1 MKIYQ
6 IDSSARKEGSTS
18 RALAK
23 KLLNKIKKPG
33 DEVIYRDLDDEMLF
47 VSGLTESGMKIKEKD
62 QTEEHKKMFELSNK
76 LVTELKESD
85 IIIISA
91 PIYNYGPPAT
101 LKCNRVEFIVS
112 HEKKITKTFVEKLIK
127 QLLADQLPAN
137 LKDIVDRAEIINSKA
152 AVHHIFSVASSIDSL
167 VVGEREIITQVR
179 KAFEECKE
187 NNLCG
192 DVIRVLVQSTIS
204 TAKKV
209 YTESNIG
216 TRPVSIVSLA
226 FLELKKY
233 ISKKPKK
240 ILVIGAGKTVTS
252 MLKFTSKNQ
261 QHHYTI
267 YNRSTE
273 KAHKLVEALN
283 IEADVYPLT
292 ELANHNSKFDF
303 IISCTGSKEIVL
315 SLEKFQK
322 ISPNNTKSVI
332 VDLAVPNDC
341 DIKIS
346 ENENVK
352 LINVDQLKVRA
363 EENLQARGEEINRCL
378 DIIERQLIKYYI
390 AEKERNL
397 ERALSSVPKSIKGI
411 RQKAFREVFA
421 KELETLDPGAIEV
434 VNSLVDYIEKK

>member
-1 MKIYQ
+1 MNNIQ
-6 IDSSARKEGSTS
+6 IIAFTHRQFNFDEIG
-18 RALAK
+18 
-23 KLLNKIKKPG
+23 LLH
-33 DEVIYRDLDDEMLF
+33 LDDKQRID
-47 VSGLTESGMKIKEKD
+47 VLTNLKTNLEID
-62 QTEEHKKMFELSNK
+62 ELMYLS
-76 LVTELKESD
+76 T
-85 IIIISA
+85 
-91 PIYNYGPPAT
+91 
-101 LKCNRVEFIVS
+101 CNRVEFIIS
-112 HEKKITKTFVEKLIK
+112 CEKKITKTFVEELIK
-127 QLLADQLPAN
+127 HLLANQLPSN
-137 LKDIVDRAEIINSKA
+137 LKDIVDRAEIINNKA

-179 KAFEECKE
+179 KAFEECRE

-192 DVIRVLVQSTIS
+192 DIIRVLVQSTIS

-233 ISKKPKK
+233 ISKKPKN
-240 ILVIGAGKTVTS
+240 ILVIGAGKTITS

-267 YNRSTE
+267 YNRSIE
-273 KAHKLVEALN
+273 KAHKLVQALN
-283 IEADVYPLT
+283 IDADVYPLE
-292 ELANHNSKFDF
+292 ELVKHNSKFDF

-315 SLEKFQK
+315 SLDKFQK
-322 ISPNNTKSVI
+322 INPDNTKSLI
-332 VDLAVPNDC
+332 VDLAIPNDC

-346 ENENVK
+346 ENQNVK

-363 EENLQARGEEINRCL
+363 EENLQARGEEIKKCL
-378 DIIERQLIKYYI
+378 DIIDKQIIKYYI

-397 ERALSSVPKSIKGI
+397 ERALSSVPESIKGI

-434 VNSLVDYIEKK
+434 VNSLVDYIEKKYISVPMKLAKEILLKETTK

>member
-1 MKIYQ
+1 LNTLQ
-6 IDSSARKEGSTS
+6 IIAFTHRQF
-18 RALAK
+18 
-23 KLLNKIKKPG
+23 NF
-33 DEVIYRDLDDEMLF
+33 DEIGLFHLDDNQRIN
-47 VSGLTESGMKIKEKD
+47 VLTNLKTNLDID
-62 QTEEHKKMFELSNK
+62 ELMYLS
-76 LVTELKESD
+76 T
-85 IIIISA
+85 
-91 PIYNYGPPAT
+91 
-101 LKCNRVEFIVS
+101 CNRVEFIIS
-112 HEKKITKTFVEKLIK
+112 HKKKINKTFVEELVKYF
-127 QLLADQLPAN
+127 LADKLPTN
-137 LKDIVDRAEIINSKA
+137 LKDIVHRADIINNKS

-179 KAFEECKE
+179 KAFEECRE

-226 FLELKKY
+226 FLELKKF

-240 ILVIGAGKTVTS
+240 ILVIGAGKTITS
-252 MLKFTSKNQ
+252 MLKFISKNQ

-267 YNRSTE
+267 YNRSIE
-273 KAHKLVEALN
+273 KAHKLVEVLK
-283 IEADVYPLT
+283 IDADVYPLD
-292 ELANHNSKFDF
+292 ELDNHNSKFDF

-315 SLEKFQK
+315 SLDKFQK
-322 ISPNNTKSVI
+322 INPNNTKSVI

-346 ENENVK
+346 KNNNVK

-363 EENLQARGEEINRCL
+363 EENLQARGEEIKRCL
-378 DIIERQLIKYYI
+378 SIIDKQIIKYYI

-421 KELETLDPGAIEV
+421 KELETLDPDAIEV
-434 VNSLVDYIEKK
+434 VNSLVDYIEKKYISVPMKMAKEILLKETTK

>member
-1 MKIYQ
+1 MNTVQ
-6 IDSSARKEGSTS
+6 IIAFTHRQFNFHEIG
-18 RALAK
+18 LFH
-23 KLLNKIKKPG
+23 
-33 DEVIYRDLDDEMLF
+33 LDDKQRID
-47 VSGLTESGMKIKEKD
+47 VLTNLKTNLDID
-62 QTEEHKKMFELSNK
+62 ELMYLS
-76 LVTELKESD
+76 T
-85 IIIISA
+85 
-91 PIYNYGPPAT
+91 
-101 LKCNRVEFIVS
+101 CNRVEFIIS
-112 HEKKITKTFVEKLIK
+112 HEKKITKNFVEELIK
-127 QLLADQLPAN
+127 HLLADQLLTN
-137 LKDIVDRAEIINSKA
+137 LKDIVDRAEIINNKA

-179 KAFEECKE
+179 KAFEECRE

-233 ISKKPKK
+233 ISKKSKK

-252 MLKFTSKNQ
+252 MLKFVSKNQ
-261 QHHYTI
+261 QHQYTI

-273 KAHKLVEALN
+273 KACKLVEDLN
-283 IEADVYPLT
+283 IDADIYPLT

-303 IISCTGSKEIVL
+303 IISCTSSKEIVL

-322 ISPNNTKSVI
+322 INPDNTKSVI

-346 ENENVK
+346 EKNKIK

-363 EENLQARGEEINRCL
+363 EENLQARGEEIKRCL
-378 DIIERQLIKYYI
+378 DIIDRQILKYYI

-397 ERALSSVPKSIKGI
+397 VRALSSVPKSIKGI
-411 RQKAFREVFA
+411 RQKAFREVFV
-421 KELETLDPGAIEV
+421 KELEALDPGAIEV
-434 VNSLVDYIEKK
+434 VNSLVDYIEKKYISVPMKMAKEILLKETTK

>member
-1 MKIYQ
+1 MIFV
-6 IDSSARKEGSTS
+6 S
-18 RALAK
+18 
-23 KLLNKIKKPG
+23 IKKILNTVQIIAFTHRQFNF
-33 DEVIYRDLDDEMLF
+33 DEIGLFHLDDKQRIGVL
-47 VSGLTESGMKIKEKD
+47 KD
-62 QTEEHKKMFELSNK
+62 LKTNLDIDELMYLS
-76 LVTELKESD
+76 T
-85 IIIISA
+85 
-91 PIYNYGPPAT
+91 
-101 LKCNRVEFIVS
+101 CNRVEFIIN
-112 HEKKITKTFVEKLIK
+112 HKKEITKTFVKELIK
-127 QLLADQLPAN
+127 DLLAEKVPTN
-137 LKDIVDRAEIINSKA
+137 LSDIVDRAEIINNKA

-179 KAFEECKE
+179 KAFEECRE
-187 NNLCG
+187 NKLCG
-192 DVIRVLVQSTIS
+192 DVLRVLVQSTIS

-252 MLKFTSKNQ
+252 MLKFTSKNL

-267 YNRSTE
+267 YNRSIE

-283 IEADVYPLT
+283 IDAEVYPLT

-315 SLEKFQK
+315 SLDKFQK
-322 ISPNNTKSVI
+322 INPDNTKSVI

-341 DIKIS
+341 DLKIS
-346 ENENVK
+346 ENQNVK
-352 LINVDQLKVRA
+352 FINVDQLKVRA
-363 EENLQARGEEINRCL
+363 EENLQLRAEEIKRCL
-378 DIIERQLIKYYI
+378 SIIDRQIIKYYI

-434 VNSLVDYIEKK
+434 VNSLVDYIEKKYISVPMKLAKDILLKETTK

>member
-1 MKIYQ
+1 LNNIQ
-6 IDSSARKEGSTS
+6 IIAFTHRQFNFDEIG
-18 RALAK
+18 
-23 KLLNKIKKPG
+23 LLH
-33 DEVIYRDLDDEMLF
+33 LDDKQRID
-47 VSGLTESGMKIKEKD
+47 VLTNLKTNLEID
-62 QTEEHKKMFELSNK
+62 ELMYLS
-76 LVTELKESD
+76 T
-85 IIIISA
+85 
-91 PIYNYGPPAT
+91 
-101 LKCNRVEFIVS
+101 CNRVEFIIS
-112 HEKKITKTFVEKLIK
+112 CEKKITKTFVEELIK
-127 QLLADQLPAN
+127 HLLANQLPSN
-137 LKDIVDRAEIINSKA
+137 LKDIVDRAEIINNKA

-179 KAFEECKE
+179 KAFEECRE

-192 DVIRVLVQSTIS
+192 DIIRVLVQSTIS

-233 ISKKPKK
+233 ISKKPKN
-240 ILVIGAGKTVTS
+240 ILVIGAGKTITS

-267 YNRSTE
+267 YNRSIE
-273 KAHKLVEALN
+273 KAHKLVQALN
-283 IEADVYPLT
+283 IDADVYPLE
-292 ELANHNSKFDF
+292 ELVKHNSKFDF

-315 SLEKFQK
+315 SLDKFQK
-322 ISPNNTKSVI
+322 INPDNTKSLI
-332 VDLAVPNDC
+332 VDLAIPNDC

-346 ENENVK
+346 ENQNVK

-363 EENLQARGEEINRCL
+363 EENLQARGEEIKKCL
-378 DIIERQLIKYYI
+378 DIIDKQIIKYYI

-397 ERALSSVPKSIKGI
+397 ERALSSVPESIKGI

-434 VNSLVDYIEKK
+434 VNSLVDYIEKKYISVPMKLAKEILLKETTK

>member
-1 MKIYQ
+1 MNTVQ
-6 IDSSARKEGSTS
+6 IIAFTHRQF
-18 RALAK
+18 
-23 KLLNKIKKPG
+23 NF
-33 DEVIYRDLDDEMLF
+33 DEIGLFHLDDKERIDA
-47 VSGLTESGMKIKEKD
+47 LTNLKTNLDID
-62 QTEEHKKMFELSNK
+62 ELMYLS
-76 LVTELKESD
+76 T
-85 IIIISA
+85 
-91 PIYNYGPPAT
+91 
-101 LKCNRVEFIVS
+101 CNRVEFIVS
-112 HEKKITKTFVEKLIK
+112 HKKKITKTLVEKLIK
-127 QLLADQLPAN
+127 QLLANQLPTN
-137 LKDIVDRAEIINSKA
+137 LSDIVDRAEIINSTA

-179 KAFEECKE
+179 KAFEECRE
-187 NNLCG
+187 NKLCG

-252 MLKFTSKNQ
+252 MLKFISKNQ

-267 YNRSTE
+267 YNRSIE
-273 KAHKLVEALN
+273 KAHKLVEALS
-283 IEADVYPLT
+283 IDAEVSPLT
-292 ELANHNSKFDF
+292 ELANHSSKFDF

-322 ISPNNTKSVI
+322 INPNNTKSVI

-341 DIKIS
+341 DVKIS
-346 ENENVK
+346 ENQNVK

-363 EENLQARGEEINRCL
+363 EENLQARAEEIKRCL
-378 DIIERQLIKYYI
+378 DIIDRQILKYYI

-421 KELETLDPGAIEV
+421 KELEALDPGAIEV
-434 VNSLVDYIEKK
+434 VNSLVDYIEKKYISVPMKMAKEILLKETTK

>member
-1 MKIYQ
+1 MLNTVQ
-6 IDSSARKEGSTS
+6 IIAFTHRQF
-18 RALAK
+18 
-23 KLLNKIKKPG
+23 NF
-33 DEVIYRDLDDEMLF
+33 DEIGLFHLDDKQRID
-47 VSGLTESGMKIKEKD
+47 VLTDLKTNLDID
-62 QTEEHKKMFELSNK
+62 ELMYLS
-76 LVTELKESD
+76 T
-85 IIIISA
+85 
-91 PIYNYGPPAT
+91 
-101 LKCNRVEFIVS
+101 CNRVEFIIN
-112 HEKKITKTFVEKLIK
+112 HKKEITKTFVEELIK
-127 QLLADQLPAN
+127 DLLAEKVPTN
-137 LKDIVDRAEIINSKA
+137 LSDIVDRAEIINNKA

-179 KAFEECKE
+179 KAFEECRE
-187 NNLCG
+187 NKLCG

-252 MLKFTSKNQ
+252 MLKFTSKNL

-267 YNRSTE
+267 YNRSIE

-283 IEADVYPLT
+283 IDAEVYPLA

-315 SLEKFQK
+315 SLDKFQK
-322 ISPNNTKSVI
+322 INPDNTKSVI

-341 DIKIS
+341 DLKIS
-346 ENENVK
+346 ENQNVK
-352 LINVDQLKVRA
+352 FINVDQLKVRA
-363 EENLQARGEEINRCL
+363 EENLQLRAEEIKRCL
-378 DIIERQLIKYYI
+378 SIIDRQILKYYI

-397 ERALSSVPKSIKGI
+397 ERALSSVPKSIKKK

-434 VNSLVDYIEKK
+434 VNSLVDYIEKKYISVPMKIAKDILLKETTK